1 MPKGKP
7 NKRHTGEF
15 KEQVVK
21 YILENEVSCHEAGRV
36 FDTDH
41 KNVELWERI
50 YLSEGFEGLYQER
63 RGRKGKGL
71 PQKVQKDLLAENQR
85 LRAEVDYLKK
95 LNALVFEEDC
105 QRRKRR

>member
-1 MPKGKP
+1 MILKCTPKDRQYDKLFKGRGAFFMPKGVP

-15 KEQVVK
+15 KQQVIE
-21 YILENEVSCHEAGRV
+21 YILEKGVSCHEAGRI

-50 YLSEGFEGLYQER
+50 YLSEGMEGLYQER

-71 PQKVQKDLLAENQR
+71 PKNVHEDLLVENQR
-85 LRAEVDYLKK
+85 L
-95 LNALVFEEDC
+95 
-105 QRRKRR
+105 